1 MKTKTFDCI
10 AFLNAAAE
18 NTRLRLSGLS
28 VRDQVVYWRGRNKEI
43 LDEQKRLMGNRK
55 GGREFGFIERLA
67 VLRKQRKPFDCVEMK
82 HQAQERIR
90 KELEGKSPEEQSA
103 YLRRRREALSK
114 SQGQLRKKGLQA
126 QG

>member
-1 MKTKTFDCI
+1 MKTKTFDCV

-28 VRDQVVYWRGRNKEI
+28 VHDQVVYWRGRNKEV
-43 LDEQKRLMGNRK
+43 LDEQKRLMKDKK
-55 GGREFGFIERLA
+55 GGREFGFVERLEA
-67 VLRKQRKPFDCVEMK
+67 LRKQRKTFDCVEMK

-103 YLRRRREALSK
+103 YLRRGREALSK
-114 SQGQLRKKGLQA
+114 SQGQLRKKRFQA